1 MGVLYGVLVVLEDLL
16 VEDVLDVGGNV
27 GSEVA
32 TDEHSALLVEDVNR
46 RYSSHFNLS
55 IFIVVP

>member
-1 MGVLYGVLVVLEDLL
+1 MVGVLYGVLVVLEDLL
-16 VEDVLDVGGNV
+16 VKDVLDVGGNV

-46 RYSSHFNLS
+46 RYSSHFNL
-55 IFIVVP
+55 I